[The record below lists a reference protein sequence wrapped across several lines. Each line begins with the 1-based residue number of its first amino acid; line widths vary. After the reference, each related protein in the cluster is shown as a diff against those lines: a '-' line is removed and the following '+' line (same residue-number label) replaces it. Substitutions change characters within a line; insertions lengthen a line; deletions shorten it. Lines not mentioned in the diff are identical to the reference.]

1 MDMVQIETFLA
12 VAQERSFSRAATR
25 LLRTQPAV
33 SQTIRKLEA
42 ELGERLFDRSA
53 RDGSLTAAGEVL
65 LQYGGKLLNMRAEAV
80 SALAELRALH
90 TGKLTLAANEYT
102 SLYLLP
108 VLNAYRRLA
117 PEIKVSVRRSLASR
131 IADHVQLHD
140 VEMGV
145 LSFAPPDPGLQSI
158 VVYQDSLVFVVN
170 PRHPLAKRG
179 VVNIRELG
187 GESFVAHNVPSPLR
201 QQVVATFQQHKTALN
216 MGVELPSLDAIK
228 RLVAMGNGV
237 AFLPELVAQNEL
249 ETGQLV
255 AVKVKGVSIARKLRL
270 VYRRRATLSYAAAA
284 FLKTIEAI
292 SRERGAPFRFEPE
305 KPGRRTMDGQ

>member
-1 MDMVQIETFLA
+1 MVQIETFLA

-25 LLRTQPAV
+25 LHRTQPAI

-42 ELGERLFDRSA
+42 ELGETLFDRSA

-65 LQYGGKLLNMRAEAV
+65 LQYSGKLLNLRAEAV
-80 SALAELRALH
+80 NAMAELRALH

-108 VLNAYRRLA
+108 ILDAYRRRA

-145 LSFAPPDPGLQSI
+145 LSFAPPDPALQSI
-158 VVYQDSLVFVVN
+158 VVYQDSLVLVMS
-170 PRHPLAKRG
+170 PRHPLAKRSE
-179 VVNIRELG
+179 VKIRELG

-201 QQVVATFQQHKTALN
+201 QEVVQTFQRHKTPLN
-216 MGVELPSLDAIK
+216 MGVELPSMDAIK

-249 ETGQLV
+249 ESGNLV
-255 AVKVKGVSIARKLRL
+255 AVKVKGVNISRKLRL
-270 VYRRRATLSYAAAA
+270 VYRKRATLSYAAAA
-284 FLKTIEAI
+284 FVQVIEAI
-292 SRERGAPFRFEPE
+292 SRERGGPFRYEVGG
-305 KPGRRTMDGQ
+305 K

>member
-1 MDMVQIETFLA
+1 MVQIETFVA

-25 LLRTQPAV
+25 LHRTQPAI

-42 ELGERLFDRSA
+42 ELGEILFDRSA

-65 LQYGGKLLNMRAEAV
+65 LQYSGKLLNLRSEAV
-80 SALAELRALH
+80 NAIAELRALH

-108 VLNAYRRLA
+108 VLDAYRRTA

-145 LSFAPPDPGLQSI
+145 LSFVPPDPALQSI

-179 VVNIRELG
+179 EVKIKELG
-187 GESFVAHNVPSPLR
+187 GENFVAHNVPSPLR
-201 QQVVATFQQHKTALN
+201 QEVVQTFQRHKTPLN

-228 RLVAMGNGV
+228 RMVALGNGV
-237 AFLPELVAQNEL
+237 AFLPELVAQNEI
-249 ETGQLV
+249 ESGQLV
-255 AVKVKGVSIARKLRL
+255 AVKVKGVNISRKLRL
-270 VYRRRATLSYAAAA
+270 VYRKRATLSYAAAA
-284 FLKTIEAI
+284 FLKTIESI
-292 SRERGAPFRFEPE
+292 SRERGGPFRYEPQS
-305 KPGRRTMDGQ
+305 GR